1 MTEKT
6 RHPFFMGE
14 NENNEKPGYQPISSR
29 KFNKSIAETGT
40 LER

>member
-6 RHPFFMGE
+6 LHPFFMGE

-40 LER
+40 VAR